1 MRRILNEKLNEKC
14 SSKIWFGE
22 GGYKKMFAGRGLEI
36 FQKRR
41 GLARKGG
48 KKIERVCESMY
59 Y

>member
-1 MRRILNEKLNEKC
+1 MLNEKLNEKC

-41 GLARKGG
+41 GLARKG
-48 KKIERVCESMY
+48 
-59 Y
+59 